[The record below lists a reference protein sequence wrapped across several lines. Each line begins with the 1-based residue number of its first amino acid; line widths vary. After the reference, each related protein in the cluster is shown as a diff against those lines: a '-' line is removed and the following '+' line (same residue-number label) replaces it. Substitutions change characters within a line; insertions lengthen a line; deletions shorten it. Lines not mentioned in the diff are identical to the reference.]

1 MTSGKMPLILENPM
15 GGDAMQVDLEDVDD
29 LFGDAA
35 ALALPSRPA
44 SKRLRQRLDDLRQR
58 GCCQYVLTP
67 ISTIRLVA
75 NYFKEELLGPKEVPL
90 FLYPL
95 MAKHYKYGI
104 SRPMKRML
112 RFP

>member
-35 ALALPSRPA
+35 ALALPPRPA

-58 GCCQYVLTP
+58 GCCQYFLTLP
-67 ISTIRLVA
+67 TITIRLAA
-75 NYFKEELLGPKEVPL
+75 NSFE
-90 FLYPL
+90 
-95 MAKHYKYGI
+95 
-104 SRPMKRML
+104 KRNSL
-112 RFP
+112 VQRRHHCIHFS